1 MTTKYDPELAES
13 ITVFAQKKM
22 REMAEQLV
30 SVQPMDSNLMKDIFK
45 HGKSEAEL
53 IEAGYS
59 PVSNHN
65 LLWMK

>member
-13 ITVFAQKKM
+13 ITAYAQKKI
-22 REMAEQLV
+22 REVAEQLV
-30 SVQPMDSNLMKDIFK
+30 SVQPMDSILMKDIFK
-45 HGKSEAEL
+45 YGKSEPEL

-59 PVSNHN
+59 PISNHG